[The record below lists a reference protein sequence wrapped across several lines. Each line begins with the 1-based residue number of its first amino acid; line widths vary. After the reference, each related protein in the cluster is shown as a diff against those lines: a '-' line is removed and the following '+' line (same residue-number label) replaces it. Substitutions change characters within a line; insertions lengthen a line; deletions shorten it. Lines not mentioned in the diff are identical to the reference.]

1 MHFKTL
7 IHVTSKIKYGC
18 QPHNSNSQIGEA
30 MRYQWTI
37 ILACDLEYAVAQLV
51 EALCYKPEGCGLN
64 SRWYWNFSLT

>member
-18 QPHNSNSQIGEA
+18 QLHNSREFKIPYSQIVQA

-51 EALCYKPEGCGLN
+51 EALCYKPEGRGFN
-64 SRWYWNFSLT
+64 SR